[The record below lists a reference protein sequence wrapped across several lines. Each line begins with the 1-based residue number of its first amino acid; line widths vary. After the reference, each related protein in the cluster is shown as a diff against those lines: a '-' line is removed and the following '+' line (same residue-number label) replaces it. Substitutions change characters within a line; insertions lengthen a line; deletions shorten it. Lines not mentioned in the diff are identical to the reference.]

1 VSRFRACVRAAAVTV
16 GLLSALP
23 TVAHHSF
30 ASFDMTK
37 SVTLHGTVKELQWTN
52 PHCYLQLL
60 VSGVAGPVEWSLEMN
75 SPLGIYRG
83 GWRPHSVKPGDKVTV
98 VINPSQ
104 DGSPSGRL
112 ASAIDASGHTLGN
125 TAGLR
130 LPREG
135 SAP

>member
-1 VSRFRACVRAAAVTV
+1 MRRSGVRISWAAV
-16 GLLSALP
+16 LSVALITP
-23 TVAHHSF
+23 CMAHHSF
-30 ASFDMTK
+30 ANFDMGK
-37 SVTLHGTVKELQWTN
+37 RLTLHGTVKELQWTN
-52 PHCYLQLL
+52 PHCFVQLL
-60 VSGVAGPVEWSLEMN
+60 VPGADGSVEWSLEMN